1 MLAGKKIG
9 FGITGSFCTIKE
21 IIEPMRRLKEL
32 NAKIYPIVSDI
43 VYNNSSRFHDKDEFL
58 NELKNITGNDVIY
71 TIDEAEIFGPIMPL
85 DMMIVAPIT
94 GNSMAKLANGITDTA
109 VLMAAKATLRNKS
122 PLVLAP
128 CTNDALGMNGV
139 NIMKLINTENIYFVP
154 FGQDNPYT
162 KPSSMTADL
171 SKLVEAVKS
180 AFESEQIQPI
190 IIENY
195 NK

>member
-58 NELKNITGNDVIY
+58 NELKDITGNDVIY

-171 SKLVEAVKS
+171 SKLVEAAKS